1 MYPARVER
9 EHEIRLTCSAA
20 PLYDGGVLADDAGL
34 GAAAAERARDLA
46 FCCPACRS
54 PLIVE
59 PELWRCGACGSE
71 YGAIGGVPLLI
82 ADADRAAID
91 LRDDPRPLPGMD
103 CAALGIAPIN
113 EALARGDRILELGA
127 GRETT
132 TAPNVVRTDAF
143 VFAAEHL
150 DAVADAHALPFADA
164 SFDFVFSL
172 AVFEHLHSPWL
183 AAAEIT
189 RVLRPGGR
197 VFTLCAFLQ
206 QLHGYP
212 DHYFNITESGLRRL
226 FSDGF
231 DIEFCGPS
239 RRTPHRESSVPLYR
253 MREMAE
259 AYRREVPAPLRT
271 RWRRRR
277 LERALVIAT
286 HQYQQL
292 GDRML
297 EAPGAYAAWRHIAPS
312 VELLARRC

>member
-1 MYPARVER
+1 ME
-9 EHEIRLTCSAA
+9 
-20 PLYDGGVLADDAGL
+20 
-34 GAAAAERARDLA
+34 
-46 FCCPACRS
+46 FCCPVCRG
-54 PLIVE
+54 PLTGE
-59 PELWRCGACGSE
+59 PDAQKCCACGSE
-71 YGAIGGVPLLI
+71 YGAIGGVPLLM
-82 ADADRAAID
+82 ANADRSLID
-91 LRDDPRPLPGMD
+91 LRDDPRPLPGLD
-103 CAALGIAPIN
+103 CAGLGIGPIN
-113 EALARGDRILELGA
+113 DALARGDRILELGA

-132 TAPNVVRTDAF
+132 TAPTVVRTDAF

-150 DAVADAHALPFADA
+150 DAVADAHALPFRDA

-183 AAAEIT
+183 AAAEIA

-212 DHYFNITESGLRRL
+212 DHYFNISESGLRRL

-239 RRTPHRESSVPLYR
+239 RRSPHRESAVPLYR

-259 AYRREVPAPLRT
+259 AYRREMPAPLRT

-277 LERALVIAT
+277 LERALAVAA

-292 GDRML
+292 GDLML
-297 EAPGAYAAWRHIAPS
+297 EAQGAYAPWRLIAPS
-312 VELLARRC
+312 VELLARRR